1 MNNLQ
6 IEYFLSLANHKSFT
20 ATANALYV
28 SQPAISK
35 QIAALE
41 KEIGFSL
48 FFRSNR
54 SVSLTPAGIIFF
66 KTFTEFSNL
75 YKQAIK
81 NSQDIYDN
89 QCKKLRLGCVDGM
102 DLSNH
107 LNKIFKSFCK
117 QFPNVDYSIERNNP
131 ADLVKAIYNDELD
144 AIITLESFFENSPD
158 LTSSIFFHAQHL
170 LYIHSSNHILSK
182 ECYDIHDFEDETF
195 IVLSP
200 SVIPTSTYNFST
212 WCKKNGLSPK
222 KIKSVPN
229 VESQMLSV
237 EVGLGVTIADSLFRL
252 YSNSQIC
259 NIELNTSH
267 NSYIVWKK
275 NTTNLLVPSF
285 AKLASQIN
293 NSVLHKA
300 QQQN

>member
-1 MNNLQ
+1 MNTLQ
-6 IEYFLSLANHKSFT
+6 IEYFLALANHKSFT

-54 SVSLTPAGIIFF
+54 NVSLTPAGIIFY
-66 KTFTEFSNL
+66 KTFTEFNIS

-81 NSQDIYDN
+81 KSQDIYDN
-89 QCKKLRLGCVDGM
+89 QCKKLRLGCVEGM
-102 DLSNH
+102 DLSNM
-107 LNKIFKSFCK
+107 LNRIFESFRK
-117 QFPNVDYSIERNNP
+117 QFPNVEYYLERHTP
-131 ADLVKAIYNDELD
+131 TDLLKAVNNDELD

-158 LTSSIFFHAQHL
+158 MCSSIFFHAKHL
-170 LYIHSSNHILSK
+170 LFAHSSNSILAK
-182 ECYDIHDFEDETF
+182 ESYNIDDFQDETF

-200 SVIPTSTYNFST
+200 SVIPTARDNFFT
-212 WCKKNGLSPK
+212 WCKENGFSPK
-222 KIKSVPN
+222 KIKNVPN

-252 YSNSQIC
+252 YNNPTIS
-259 NIELNTSH
+259 NIELNTSQ

-275 NTTNLLVPSF
+275 SNTNLLVPSF

-293 NSVLHKA
+293 NSIVQA
-300 QQQN
+300 D

>member
-1 MNNLQ
+1 MNTLQ
-6 IEYFLSLANHKSFT
+6 IEYFLALANHKSFT

-54 SVSLTPAGIIFF
+54 NVSLTPAGIIFF
-66 KTFTEFSNL
+66 KTFTEFNNS

-81 NSQDIYDN
+81 KSQDIYDN
-89 QCKKLRLGCVDGM
+89 QCKKLRLGCVEGM
-102 DLSNH
+102 DLSNM
-107 LNKIFKSFCK
+107 LNNIFESFRK
-117 QFPNVDYSIERNNP
+117 QFPNVEYCLERHSPN
-131 ADLVKAIYNDELD
+131 DLLKAVNNDELD

-158 LTSSIFFHAQHL
+158 MSSSIFFRAKHL
-170 LYIHSSNHILSK
+170 LFTHSSNPILSK
-182 ECYDIHDFEDETF
+182 ESYNINDFKDETF

-200 SVIPTSTYNFST
+200 NIIPTTRDNFFS
-212 WCKKNGLSPK
+212 WCKENGFSPK
-222 KIKSVPN
+222 KIKTVPN

-252 YSNSQIC
+252 YNNPAIR
-259 NIELNTSH
+259 NIELNTSQ

-275 NTTNLLVPSF
+275 NNTNLLVPSF

-293 NSVLHKA
+293 TSI
-300 QQQN
+300 QQLNV

>member
-1 MNNLQ
+1 MNTLQ
-6 IEYFLSLANHKSFT
+6 IEYFLSLASHKSFT

-54 SVSLTPAGIIFF
+54 NVSLTPAGIIFF
-66 KTFTEFSNL
+66 KTFTEFSNS
-75 YKQAIK
+75 YKQSIK
-81 NSQDIYDN
+81 KSQDIYDN
-89 QCKKLRLGCVDGM
+89 QCKKLRLGCVEGM
-102 DLSNH
+102 DLSNM
-107 LNKIFKSFCK
+107 LNRIFEPFSK
-117 QFPNVDYSIERNNP
+117 QFPNVEYYIERHPPSDLIKAVNN
-131 ADLVKAIYNDELD
+131 DDLD

-158 LTSSIFFHAQHL
+158 LSSSIFFHAKHL
-170 LYIHSSNHILSK
+170 LFAHSNNPIFAK
-182 ECYDIHDFEDETF
+182 ESHTIHDFEDETF

-200 SVIPTSTYNFST
+200 SIIPTARDNFFS
-212 WCKKNGLSPK
+212 WCKENGFSPQ
-222 KIKSVPN
+222 KIKIVPN

-252 YSNSQIC
+252 YNNPMIRY
-259 NIELNTSH
+259 IELDTSH
-267 NSYIVWKK
+267 NIHMVWKK
-275 NTTNLLVPSF
+275 NNTNLLVPSF

-293 NSVLHKA
+293 NSIV
-300 QQQN
+300 QPNS